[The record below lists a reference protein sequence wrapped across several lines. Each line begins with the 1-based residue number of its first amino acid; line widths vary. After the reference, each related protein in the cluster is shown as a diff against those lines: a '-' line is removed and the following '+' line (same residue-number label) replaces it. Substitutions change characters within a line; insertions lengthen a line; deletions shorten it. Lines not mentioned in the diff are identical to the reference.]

1 MKKIALI
8 ASLLISTLAFGQEV
22 DLPDAVIKA
31 FEKKFSGVENVTW
44 KLVKTNY
51 QATFEEIE
59 ITMALFSPEGE
70 WLKTV
75 MIISEDDL
83 PVMAVEHIEDNYED
97 AEINQV
103 QIIEN
108 NKEEI
113 TYLVVLMVDDEKV
126 KIKFNKEGVVI
137 EK

>member
-31 FEKKFSGVENVTW
+31 FEEKFSDAENVTW

-83 PVMAVEHIEDNYED
+83 PVMAIEHIEDNYED

-103 QIIEN
+103 QMIKN

-137 EK
+137 